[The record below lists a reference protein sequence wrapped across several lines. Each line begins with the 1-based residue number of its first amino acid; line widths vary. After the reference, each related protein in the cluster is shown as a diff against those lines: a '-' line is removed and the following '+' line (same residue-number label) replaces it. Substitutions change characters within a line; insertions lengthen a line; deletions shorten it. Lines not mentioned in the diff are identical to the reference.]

1 MQSQED
7 ANRAAFIEEA
17 QDLLAELETALLEL
31 EEQPDDRDLV
41 ARVFRAMHT
50 IKGSGAMFGFD
61 DIAHFTH
68 DVETVFDRVRNGE
81 MPVTRQLLDLT
92 LASRDHI
99 ARLLHCAVS
108 GEAPDLS
115 HAAAIT
121 ASLRALVPTS
131 VAVAAETPALD
142 ADGAEC
148 PPQPDEPCPPCAR
161 TWRVRFRPAPSILFS
176 GTNPLSLLDELRD
189 LGGARVFPHFSDVP
203 LLDELQPELCHVWW
217 DVLLSTESDEAAI
230 RDVFLFVEDDADID
244 IRLVDDAR
252 IVDDAAY
259 KRLGEILIE
268 RGDVSADDLHRVLDE
283 QRPLGRLLTD
293 AGVVPPERVEAA
305 LAEQQAVRTIRQ
317 SRDKETATRDDSGA
331 SIRVAASKLDFLVD
345 LVGELVIVQAQLS
358 QAAHLRSDPG
368 LLGLVEELERLSDE
382 LRDTTLGI
390 RMLPIGT
397 TFSKF
402 RRLVRDL
409 SAELGKDVELV
420 TLGGETE
427 LDKTVIERLGDPLVH
442 CLRNSLDHGVE
453 QPDVRVAAG
462 KPRTGTV
469 TLSAAHAGGEVL
481 ITIADD
487 GAGIDP
493 ARVMEIAR
501 KRGVIAPEVELPP
514 REAMELIFAPGFS
527 TAEKVT
533 SVSGRG
539 VGMDVVK
546 RSIEALRGRIELDS
560 AVGRGT
566 TLTIRLPLTLAII
579 DGLQVQVGG
588 ESFVIP
594 LNHVEECAEHTTP
607 RSGDDRQRI
616 INLRGEIVPY
626 IRLREL
632 FASPGPV
639 PGIEQVVVVDAQGS
653 RFGLVVD
660 CVVGEHQTVIKS
672 LGRIYKDVPGIS
684 GATIKGDGSMA
695 LILDV
700 PGLVQLAAG
709 LPQGGQAGASVA
721 AGGAARARPA
731 AMAAPSRGGAA

>member
-17 QDLLAELETALLEL
+17 HDLLAELETALLEL
-31 EEQPDDRDLV
+31 EAQPDDRDLV

-81 MPVTRQLLDLT
+81 VPVTRQLLDLT

-108 GEAPDLS
+108 DEAPDLA

-121 ASLRALVPTS
+121 ASLRALVP
-131 VAVAAETPALD
+131 VAGTVADAPPHD
-142 ADGAEC
+142 ADGGEC
-148 PPQPDEPCPPCAR
+148 PAEPEAPCPPCTR
-161 TWRVRFRPAPSILFS
+161 TWRVRFRPTPSIFFS
-176 GTNPLSLLDELRD
+176 GANPLSLLDELRE
-189 LGGARVFPHFSDVP
+189 LGGAQVFPHFSEVP
-203 LLDELQPELCHVWW
+203 GLDELQPELCHLWW
-217 DVLLSTESDEAAI
+217 DVLLSSESDEAAL

-293 AGVVPPERVEAA
+293 AGVVPPERVDAA

-317 SRDKETATRDDSGA
+317 SRDKESTAREDSGA

-453 QPDVRVAAG
+453 SPDVRAAAG

-493 ARVMEIAR
+493 VRVLEIAR
-501 KRGVIAPEVELPP
+501 TRGVIAPDVELPA
-514 REAMELIFAPGFS
+514 REAIELIFAPGFS

-560 AVGRGT
+560 TVGEGT
-566 TLTIRLPLTLAII
+566 SLTIRLPLTLAII
-579 DGLQVQVGG
+579 DGLQVLVGG
-588 ESFVIP
+588 ESYVIP
-594 LNHVEECAEHTTP
+594 LNHVEECAEHATP
-607 RSGDDRQRI
+607 SSADGRQRI

-632 FASPGPV
+632 FSSSGPA
-639 PGIEQVVVVDAQGS
+639 PTIEQVVVVDAQGS

-700 PGLVQLAAG
+700 PGLVQLAVDQPPRAQRV
-709 LPQGGQAGASVA
+709 PAASHG
-721 AGGAARARPA
+721 GGA
-731 AMAAPSRGGAA
+731 

>member
-1 MQSQED
+1 MQAHED

-31 EEQPDDRDLV
+31 ESQPADRDLV

-68 DVETVFDRVRNGE
+68 DVETVFDQVRNGE
-81 MPVTRQLLDLT
+81 LPVTRQLLDLT
-92 LASRDHI
+92 LASRDHM
-99 ARLLHCAVS
+99 AHLLRCAVS
-108 GEAPDLS
+108 GEAPDLTR
-115 HAAAIT
+115 AASLT
-121 ASLRALVPTS
+121 GSLRAL
-131 VAVAAETPALD
+131 AAAPGTAEKQGADPGTDEARWPAL
-142 ADGAEC
+142 
-148 PPQPDEPCPPCAR
+148 PDESRAAGHS
-161 TWRVRFRPAPSILFS
+161 TWRIRFRPAPSILRN
-176 GTNPLSLLDELRD
+176 GTNPLALLDELRG
-189 LGGARVFPHFSDVP
+189 LGGVLVFPHFGEVP
-203 LLDELQPELCHVWW
+203 GLDALQPDMCHVWW
-217 DVLLSTESDEAAI
+217 DVLLSTGEDESAI
-230 RDVFLFVEDDADID
+230 RDVFLFVEDEAEID
-244 IRLVDDAR
+244 IRLVDDANS
-252 IVDDAAY
+252 VDDGTY
-259 KRLGEILIE
+259 KRLGEILLE

-293 AGVVPPERVEAA
+293 AGVVSPERVEAA
-305 LAEQQAVRTIRQ
+305 LAEQQAVRAIRQ
-317 SRDKETATRDDSGA
+317 TRDKDCIGREDAGA

-345 LVGELVIVQAQLS
+345 LVGELVIVQAQLA
-358 QAAHLRSDPG
+358 QAAHQCGEPG
-368 LLGLVEELERLSDE
+368 LTGLVEELERLSDE

-420 TLGGETE
+420 TRGGETE

-453 QPDVRVAAG
+453 PPEARIAAG
-462 KPRTGTV
+462 KPRTGTI

-493 ARVMEIAR
+493 VRVLETAVR
-501 KRGVIAPEVELPP
+501 RGLVAPDAELPP
-514 REAMELIFAPGFS
+514 REILELIFAPGFS
-527 TAEKVT
+527 TAGAVT
-533 SVSGRG
+533 SISGRG

-546 RSIEALRGRIELDS
+546 RSIEALRGRVELDS
-560 AVGRGT
+560 TVGLGT
-566 TLTIRLPLTLAII
+566 STTIRLPLTLAII
-579 DGLQVQVGG
+579 DGLQVLVGG
-588 ESFVIP
+588 ESYVIP
-594 LNHVEECAEHTTP
+594 LNHVEECAEHLPP
-607 RSGDDRQRI
+607 RGGEGRQRI

-632 FASPGPV
+632 FVSPGPA
-639 PGIEQVVVVDAQGS
+639 PAIEQVVVVDAQGS

-660 CVVGEHQTVIKS
+660 CVVGEHQTVIRS
-672 LGRIYKDVPGIS
+672 LGRVYKDVPGIS

-700 PGLVQLAAG
+700 PGLVQLAADQSASG
-709 LPQGGQAGASVA
+709 LRAPA
-721 AGGAARARPA
+721 AAQWGGA
-731 AMAAPSRGGAA
+731 

>member
-31 EEQPDDRDLV
+31 EAQPDDRDLV

-81 MPVTRQLLDLT
+81 VPVTRQLLDLT

-99 ARLLHCAVS
+99 AQLLHCAVS
-108 GEAPDLS
+108 GDAPDLS

-121 ASLRALVPTS
+121 ASLRALVPATATS
-131 VAVAAETPALD
+131 ADAPAHA
-142 ADGAEC
+142 ADGEC
-148 PPQPDEPCPPCAR
+148 PAEPEQPCPPCAR

-176 GTNPLSLLDELRD
+176 GANPLSLLDELRD
-189 LGGARVFPHFSDVP
+189 LGGAQVFPHFSDVP
-203 LLDELQPELCHVWW
+203 GLDELQPELCHMWW
-217 DVLLSTESDEAAI
+217 DVLLSSESDEAAI

-244 IRLVDDAR
+244 IRMVDDAR

-259 KRLGEILIE
+259 KRLGEILLE

-283 QRPLGRLLTD
+283 QRPLGKLLTD

-305 LAEQQAVRTIRQ
+305 LAEQQAMRAMRQ
-317 SRDKETATRDDSGA
+317 SRDKESAARDDSGA

-358 QAAHLRSDPG
+358 QAAHLRSDPA

-409 SAELGKDVELV
+409 SGELGKDVELV

-453 QPDVRVAAG
+453 PPDVRAAAG

-493 ARVMEIAR
+493 VRVLEIAR
-501 KRGVIAPEVELPP
+501 KRGVIAPDVELPA
-514 REAMELIFAPGFS
+514 REAIELIFAAGFS

-560 AVGRGT
+560 TVGKGT

-579 DGLQVQVGG
+579 DGLQVLVGG
-588 ESFVIP
+588 ESYVIP
-594 LNHVEECAEHTTP
+594 LNHVEECVEHATPSAHGSAE
-607 RSGDDRQRI
+607 GRQRI

-632 FASPGPV
+632 FASSGPA
-639 PGIEQVVVVDAQGS
+639 PAIEQVVVVDAQGS

-672 LGRIYKDVPGIS
+672 LGRIYKDVLGIS

-700 PGLVQLAAG
+700 PGLVQLAADQ
-709 LPQGGQAGASVA
+709 PPRGQRMSVA
-721 AGGAARARPA
+721 AHGGGA
-731 AMAAPSRGGAA
+731 

>member
-31 EEQPDDRDLV
+31 EAQPDDRDLV

-81 MPVTRQLLDLT
+81 VPVTRQLLDLT

-99 ARLLHCAVS
+99 AQLLHCAVT
-108 GEAPDLS
+108 GDAPDLT

-121 ASLRALVPTS
+121 ASLRALVPA
-131 VAVAAETPALD
+131 AVTAADASPHDA
-142 ADGAEC
+142 ADGEC
-148 PPQPDEPCPPCAR
+148 PAEPEAPCPPCAR
-161 TWRVRFRPAPSILFS
+161 TWRVRFRPAPPILFS
-176 GTNPLSLLDELRD
+176 GANPLSLLDELRD
-189 LGGARVFPHFSDVP
+189 LGGAQVFPHFSEVP
-203 LLDELQPELCHVWW
+203 GLDELQPELCHVWW

-283 QRPLGRLLTD
+283 QRPLGRLLSD
-293 AGVVPPERVEAA
+293 AGVVEAEKVDAA
-305 LAEQQAVRTIRQ
+305 LAEQQAMRAIRQ
-317 SRDKETATRDDSGA
+317 TRDKESSVREDSGA

-453 QPDVRVAAG
+453 SPDVRAAAG

-493 ARVMEIAR
+493 VRVMDLAR
-501 KRGVIAPEVELPP
+501 KRGVIAPDADLPA
-514 REAMELIFAPGFS
+514 REAIELIFAAGFS

-533 SVSGRG
+533 NVSGRG

-560 AVGRGT
+560 AVGKGT

-579 DGLQVQVGG
+579 DGLQVLVGG
-588 ESFVIP
+588 ESYVIP
-594 LNHVEECAEHTTP
+594 LNHVEECAEHATP
-607 RSGDDRQRI
+607 SAAEGRQRI

-632 FASPGPV
+632 FASSGPA
-639 PGIEQVVVVDAQGS
+639 PAIEQVVVVDAQGS

-700 PGLVQLAAG
+700 PGLVQLAADQ
-709 LPQGGQAGASVA
+709 PQRGQRVPVASHG
-721 AGGAARARPA
+721 GGA
-731 AMAAPSRGGAA
+731 

>member
-31 EEQPDDRDLV
+31 EAQPDDRDLV

-68 DVETVFDRVRNGE
+68 DVETVFDKVRNGE

-99 ARLLHCAVS
+99 ARLLQCAVS

-121 ASLRALVPTS
+121 GSLRALVP
-131 VAVAAETPALD
+131 ATPASPDGTAAGPD
-142 ADGAEC
+142 AANAEC
-148 PPQPDEPCPPCAR
+148 PSEPEEPCPPCAR
-161 TWRVRFRPAPSILFS
+161 TWRVRFRPVPSILFS
-176 GTNPLSLLDELRD
+176 GANPLSLLDELRD
-189 LGGARVFPHFSDVP
+189 LGGAQVFPHFSDVP
-203 LLDELQPELCHVWW
+203 GLEDLQPELCHLWW

-293 AGVVPPERVEAA
+293 AGVVPPERVDAA
-305 LAEQQAVRTIRQ
+305 LAEQQTVRTMRQ
-317 SRDKETATRDDSGA
+317 SRDKESAAREDSGA

-358 QAAHLRSDPG
+358 QAAHQRSDPG

-453 QPDVRVAAG
+453 APDVRAAAG

-493 ARVMEIAR
+493 VRVLEIAR
-501 KRGVIAPEVELPP
+501 RRGVIAQDVELPP
-514 REAMELIFAPGFS
+514 REAMELIFAAGFS
-527 TAEKVT
+527 TADKVT

-560 AVGRGT
+560 AVGKGT
-566 TLTIRLPLTLAII
+566 ALTIRLPLTLAII
-579 DGLQVQVGG
+579 DGLQVLVGG
-588 ESFVIP
+588 ESYVIP
-594 LNHVEECAEHTTP
+594 LNHVEECAEHATP
-607 RSGDDRQRI
+607 SSGEGRQRI

-632 FASPGPV
+632 FSSSGP
-639 PGIEQVVVVDAQGS
+639 PPAIEQVVVVDAQGS

-700 PGLVQLAAG
+700 PGLVQLAVDQ
-709 LPQGGQAGASVA
+709 PPRGQRVPAASHG
-721 AGGAARARPA
+721 GGA
-731 AMAAPSRGGAA
+731 

>member
-31 EEQPDDRDLV
+31 EAQPDDRDLV

-81 MPVTRQLLDLT
+81 VPVTRQLLDLT

-99 ARLLHCAVS
+99 AQLLHCAVT
-108 GEAPDLS
+108 GDAPDLT

-121 ASLRALVPTS
+121 ASLRALVPA
-131 VAVAAETPALD
+131 AVTAADASPHDA
-142 ADGAEC
+142 ADGEC
-148 PPQPDEPCPPCAR
+148 PAEPEAPCPPCAR
-161 TWRVRFRPAPSILFS
+161 TWRVRFRPAPPILFS
-176 GTNPLSLLDELRD
+176 GANPLSLLDELRD
-189 LGGARVFPHFSDVP
+189 LGGAQVFPHFSEVP
-203 LLDELQPELCHVWW
+203 GLDELQPELCHVWW

-283 QRPLGRLLTD
+283 QRPLGRLLSD
-293 AGVVPPERVEAA
+293 AGVVEAEKVDAA
-305 LAEQQAVRTIRQ
+305 LAEQQAMRAIRQ
-317 SRDKETATRDDSGA
+317 TRDKESSVREDSGA

-453 QPDVRVAAG
+453 PPDVRAAAG

-493 ARVMEIAR
+493 VRVMDLAR
-501 KRGVIAPEVELPP
+501 KRGVIAPDADLPA
-514 REAMELIFAPGFS
+514 REAIELIFAAGFS

-533 SVSGRG
+533 NVSGRG

-560 AVGRGT
+560 AVGKGT

-579 DGLQVQVGG
+579 DGLQVLVGG
-588 ESFVIP
+588 ESYVIP
-594 LNHVEECAEHTTP
+594 LNHVEECAEHATP
-607 RSGDDRQRI
+607 SAAEGRQRI

-632 FASPGPV
+632 FASSGPA
-639 PGIEQVVVVDAQGS
+639 PAIEQVVVVDAQGS

-700 PGLVQLAAG
+700 PGLVQLAADQ
-709 LPQGGQAGASVA
+709 PQRGQRVPVASHG
-721 AGGAARARPA
+721 GGA
-731 AMAAPSRGGAA
+731 

>member
-31 EEQPDDRDLV
+31 EAQPDDRDLV

-68 DVETVFDRVRNGE
+68 DVETVFDKVRNGE

-99 ARLLHCAVS
+99 ARLLQCAVS

-121 ASLRALVPTS
+121 TSLRALVP
-131 VAVAAETPALD
+131 VAAVPPDGTAGASGV
-142 ADGAEC
+142 ADAEC
-148 PPQPDEPCPPCAR
+148 TADPEEPCPPCAR
-161 TWRVRFRPAPSILFS
+161 TWRVRFRPVPTILFS

-189 LGGARVFPHFSDVP
+189 LGGAQVFPHFSDVP
-203 LLDELQPELCHVWW
+203 GLDELQPELCHMWW
-217 DVLLSTESDEAAI
+217 DVLLSSEADEAAI

-268 RGDVSADDLHRVLDE
+268 RGDISADDLHRVLDE
-283 QRPLGRLLTD
+283 QRPLGKLLTD

-305 LAEQQAVRTIRQ
+305 LAEQQAVRTMRQ
-317 SRDKETATRDDSGA
+317 SRDKESAAREDSGA

-453 QPDVRVAAG
+453 SPDVRAAAG

-493 ARVMEIAR
+493 VRVMEIAR
-501 KRGVIAPEVELPP
+501 KRGVVAPDVEMPP
-514 REAMELIFAPGFS
+514 REAIELIFAPGFS

-560 AVGRGT
+560 TVGKGT

-579 DGLQVQVGG
+579 DGLQVLVGG
-588 ESFVIP
+588 ESYVIP
-594 LNHVEECAEHTTP
+594 LNHVEECAEHATP
-607 RSGDDRQRI
+607 RSGEGRQRI

-632 FASPGPV
+632 FSSSGP
-639 PGIEQVVVVDAQGS
+639 PPAIEQVVVVDAQGS

-700 PGLVQLAAG
+700 PGLVQLAAD
-709 LPQGGQAGASVA
+709 Q
-721 AGGAARARPA
+721 
-731 AMAAPSRGGAA
+731 PSRGQVASATAHGGGA

>member
-17 QDLLAELETALLEL
+17 HDLLAELETALLEL
-31 EEQPDDRDLV
+31 EAQPDDRDLV

-81 MPVTRQLLDLT
+81 VPVTRQLLDLT

-99 ARLLHCAVS
+99 AQLLHCAVT
-108 GEAPDLS
+108 GDAPDLT

-121 ASLRALVPTS
+121 ASLRALVPAT
-131 VAVAAETPALD
+131 AAD
-142 ADGAEC
+142 ADAPPHDAANGEC
-148 PPQPDEPCPPCAR
+148 PTEPEAPCPPCAR
-161 TWRVRFRPAPSILFS
+161 TWRVRFRPVPSILFT

-189 LGGARVFPHFSDVP
+189 LGGAQVFPHFSEVP
-203 LLDELQPELCHVWW
+203 ALDELQPELCHLWW
-217 DVLLSTESDEAAI
+217 DVLLSSEADEAAL

-268 RGDVSADDLHRVLDE
+268 RGDVSSDDLHRVLDE
-283 QRPLGRLLTD
+283 QRPLGRLLAD
-293 AGVVPPERVEAA
+293 AGVVESEKVDAA
-305 LAEQQAVRTIRQ
+305 LAEQQAMRAIRQ
-317 SRDKETATRDDSGA
+317 SRDKESAARDDSGA

-453 QPDVRVAAG
+453 SPDVRAAAG

-493 ARVMEIAR
+493 VRVLETAR
-501 KRGVIAPEVELPP
+501 KRGVIAPDAELPA
-514 REAMELIFAPGFS
+514 REAIELIFAPGFS

-533 SVSGRG
+533 NVSGRG

-560 AVGRGT
+560 TVGKGT

-579 DGLQVQVGG
+579 DGLQVLVGG
-588 ESFVIP
+588 ESYVIP
-594 LNHVEECAEHTTP
+594 LNHVEECAEHATP
-607 RSGDDRQRI
+607 SAADGRQRI

-632 FASPGPV
+632 FASSGPA
-639 PGIEQVVVVDAQGS
+639 PAIEQVVVVDAQGS

-700 PGLVQLAAG
+700 PGLVQLAADQ
-709 LPQGGQAGASVA
+709 PQRGQRVPA
-721 AGGAARARPA
+721 APHGGGA
-731 AMAAPSRGGAA
+731 

>member
-17 QDLLAELETALLEL
+17 HDLLAELETALLEL

-121 ASLRALVPTS
+121 ASLRALVPTP

-148 PPQPDEPCPPCAR
+148 QAQPDEPCPPCAR

-176 GTNPLSLLDELRD
+176 GANPLSLLDELRE
-189 LGGARVFPHFSDVP
+189 LGGAQVFPHFSDVP

-293 AGVVPPERVEAA
+293 AGVVVPERVDAA

-420 TLGGETE
+420 TQGGETE

-501 KRGVIAPEVELPP
+501 RRGVIAPDVELPP

-731 AMAAPSRGGAA
+731 AMAAQSRGGAA

>member
-31 EEQPDDRDLV
+31 EAQPDDRDLV

-81 MPVTRQLLDLT
+81 VPVTRQLLDLT

-108 GEAPDLS
+108 GEPPDLS

-121 ASLRALVPTS
+121 ASLRALVP
-131 VAVAAETPALD
+131 VAPPAGQGPAQG

-148 PPQPDEPCPPCAR
+148 PAEPEEPCPPCTR

-176 GTNPLSLLDELRD
+176 GANPLVLLDELRD
-189 LGGARVFPHFSDVP
+189 LGGAQVFPHFSEVP
-203 LLDELQPELCHVWW
+203 GLGELQPELCHAWW

-293 AGVVPPERVEAA
+293 AGVVPPERVDAA
-305 LAEQQAVRTIRQ
+305 LVEQQAVRTIRQ
-317 SRDKETATRDDSGA
+317 TRDKESAARDESGA

-368 LLGLVEELERLSDE
+368 LLGLV
-382 LRDTTLGI
+382 GI

-420 TLGGETE
+420 TQGGETE

-469 TLSAAHAGGEVL
+469 TLSAAHAG
-481 ITIADD
+481 T
-487 GAGIDP
+487 
-493 ARVMEIAR
+493 
-501 KRGVIAPEVELPP
+501 
-514 REAMELIFAPGFS
+514 
-527 TAEKVT
+527 
-533 SVSGRG
+533 
-539 VGMDVVK
+539 
-546 RSIEALRGRIELDS
+546 
-560 AVGRGT
+560 
-566 TLTIRLPLTLAII
+566 
-579 DGLQVQVGG
+579 
-588 ESFVIP
+588 
-594 LNHVEECAEHTTP
+594 
-607 RSGDDRQRI
+607 RSGCWKR
-616 INLRGEIVPY
+616 P
-626 IRLREL
+626 
-632 FASPGPV
+632 
-639 PGIEQVVVVDAQGS
+639 
-653 RFGLVVD
+653 
-660 CVVGEHQTVIKS
+660 
-672 LGRIYKDVPGIS
+672 
-684 GATIKGDGSMA
+684 
-695 LILDV
+695 
-700 PGLVQLAAG
+700 
-709 LPQGGQAGASVA
+709 AGAASSRRTWNCP
-721 AGGAARARPA
+721 RARPWNSS
-731 AMAAPSRGGAA
+731 SRPGSPRRKRSPACPGAAWAWTW

>member
-121 ASLRALVPTS
+121 ASLRALVPTF
-131 VAVAAETPALD
+131 VADVAEAAAQD

-148 PPQPDEPCPPCAR
+148 QAQPDEPCPPCAR

-176 GTNPLSLLDELRD
+176 GANPLSLLDELRD

-203 LLDELQPELCHVWW
+203 ALDELQPELCHVWW
-217 DVLLSTESDEAAI
+217 DVLLSTEGDETAI

-252 IVDDAAY
+252 IVDDATY
-259 KRLGEILIE
+259 KRLGEILLE

-293 AGVVPPERVEAA
+293 AGVVVPERVEAA

-493 ARVMEIAR
+493 VRVMEIAR
-501 KRGVIAPEVELPP
+501 RRGVIAPDVELPP

-632 FASPGPV
+632 FASPGPA

-709 LPQGGQAGASVA
+709 QPQGGQAGASVA
-721 AGGAARARPA
+721 AGGAARARSA